1 VQYFDLSIQKLII
14 TKKSP
19 SLTCVDE
26 IAKHVQLVHCSNNDN
41 VLCNTKTFPLTDR
54 DMGARHRARTSTIQI
69 MRVEEVEASKTRR
82 SNIKQF
88 HVSTQH

>member
-1 VQYFDLSIQKLII
+1 MTMFYVTQ
-14 TKKSP
+14 
-19 SLTCVDE
+19 
-26 IAKHVQLVHCSNNDN
+26 
-41 VLCNTKTFPLTDR
+41 TFPLTDR